1 MTLRHLKI
9 FVSVYQ
15 NMSITRAS
23 EELHLVQPSVS
34 LAIKEL
40 ENYYGIKL
48 FDRLSRRIYPTD
60 TGTRFY
66 DYALHIIS
74 MFDEM
79 EREIKNWD
87 TIGSL
92 RIGSNITAGT
102 ILLPPIVKE
111 FNTVCPDIKTTVA
124 IENNEEI
131 QHQLIDNKVDIAMI
145 EGNVLYPQIISEP
158 LMDSRICFVAVPTN
172 PLVTKKNVSL
182 KEIASC
188 DLLMR
193 ESGSAGREK
202 AESIFL
208 SNNIAIKPIWES
220 ASSEALLRAAFNNI
234 GIAVLP
240 YIMAKEE
247 ILSGR
252 LSEITVDSMNL
263 TGSFS
268 IVFCRNKYLSK
279 SAKTFIELCKK
290 HCGL

>member
-60 TGTRFY
+60 TGARFY

-74 MFDEM
+74 MFDEI

-102 ILLPPIVKE
+102 FLLPPIIKE
-111 FNTVCPDIKTTVA
+111 FNNVCPDIKTTVT

-172 PLVTKKNVSL
+172 PLVKKKNVSL
-182 KEIASC
+182 EEIASC
-188 DLLMR
+188 SLLMR
-193 ESGSAGREK
+193 EAG
-202 AESIFL
+202 L
-208 SNNIAIKPIWES
+208 SLIHI
-220 ASSEALLRAAFNNI
+220 
-234 GIAVLP
+234 
-240 YIMAKEE
+240 
-247 ILSGR
+247 
-252 LSEITVDSMNL
+252 
-263 TGSFS
+263 
-268 IVFCRNKYLSK
+268 
-279 SAKTFIELCKK
+279 
-290 HCGL
+290 